1 MTAAASDARR
11 PARPSL
17 VLTLRNV
24 AAIAVLVILTLA
36 ALPVQLVAHRRGWRL
51 AATLPV
57 WWHRRA
63 LAALGVRVRVVGAP
77 CRDRPLLVTPNH
89 VSWLDINLIGSLMPL
104 SFVAKS
110 EVAGWPLFGLFAK
123 LQRTVFVDRTRRTDT
138 ARVNGEIAQRL
149 ASGDAMVLFP
159 EGTSS
164 DGTHVLPFRS
174 ALIGAARAAMVEGGH
189 DRVWVQPL
197 AIVLKR
203 LDGLPLGRAERPR
216 LAWYGDTDMFPHLIG
231 TILLGPV
238 DIDLVWGEPIP
249 FDETTDRKLIT
260 RALERE
266 VRRLVSAGIAG
277 REPLRPGLPGAAAPT
292 GLSKRPAVAA
302 PAAGILPA
310 P

>member
-123 LQRTVFVDRTRRTDT
+123 LQRTVFVDRTRRTAT
-138 ARVNGEIAQRL
+138 GSAASELGARLSE
-149 ASGDAMVLFP
+149 GDCMVLFP
-159 EGTSS
+159 EGTSWRG
-164 DGTHVLPFRS
+164 DDVLPFRS
-174 ALIGAARAAMVEGGH
+174 TLLGAARNAMLHGGH
-189 DRVWVQPL
+189 ERVWVQPL
-197 AIVLKR
+197 TIAYTR
-203 LDGLPLGRAERPR
+203 LGGLPIGRDERAR
-216 LAWYGDTDMFPHLIG
+216 VGWYGDVELPEHLWGVFLAGGLDVELI
-231 TILLGPV
+231 
-238 DIDLVWGEPIP
+238 WGEALP
-249 FDETTDRKLIT
+249 FDETTNRKKLAAT
-260 RALERE
+260 LEAT
-266 VRRLVSAGIAG
+266 VRRDLVAT
-277 REPLRPGLPGAAAPT
+277 LR
-292 GLSKRPAVAA
+292 R
-302 PAAGILPA
+302 
-310 P
+310 